1 MSLIAEY
8 FRGIGRT
15 VLSQVLNQFLLFS
28 LIITGILYIYLSN
41 SVYLESFI
49 ILYLISHLLAF
60 LYSTYLFRINIKQG
74 KLSFHHFTSAITESS
89 TYSFMKITSTF
100 ILILDIIIITTVFD
114 ASEYSDYI
122 FGQRIGQLPSIF
134 LTILAIHSMPKLV
147 SLKNNISSKFLTEYQ
162 EILNLSFIIIVLSTT
177 IFFLFIDSFI
187 NQYFHKYSDA
197 LCLIKIFFV
206 TSMINLST
214 GPLGAFL
221 TFTEIKDKVLRINLL
236 VYLLYILFFVSTYD
250 YLGIY
255 ALAYANML
263 TVVISNAYLGYQFF
277 MRYRRIPFILALRV

>member
-1 MSLIAEY
+1 MNLKAYSFFLIATASLLVLIFFVAIYFFASEYIYLASLFFSVPLSIGMSLIAEY

-162 EILNLSFIIIVLSTT
+162 RS
-177 IFFLFIDSFI
+177 
-187 NQYFHKYSDA
+187 
-197 LCLIKIFFV
+197 
-206 TSMINLST
+206 
-214 GPLGAFL
+214 
-221 TFTEIKDKVLRINLL
+221 
-236 VYLLYILFFVSTYD
+236 
-250 YLGIY
+250 
-255 ALAYANML
+255 
-263 TVVISNAYLGYQFF
+263 
-277 MRYRRIPFILALRV
+277 